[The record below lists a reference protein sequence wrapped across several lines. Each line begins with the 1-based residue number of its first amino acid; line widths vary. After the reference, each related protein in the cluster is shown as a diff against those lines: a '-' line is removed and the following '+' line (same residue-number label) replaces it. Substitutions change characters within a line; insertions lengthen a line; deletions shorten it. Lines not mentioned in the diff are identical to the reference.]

1 MCTHR
6 VENTEEKNRFLEIY
20 ELPKFNQEDMAILI
34 NSISG
39 IEIENVVKNLPTK
52 KSPGPDGFMAEFY
65 KKFRANLMQ
74 ILL

>member
-39 IEIENVVKNLPTK
+39 IEIEKVVKNKEKHRP
-52 KSPGPDGFMAEFY
+52 
-65 KKFRANLMQ
+65 
-74 ILL
+74 